1 MVIFTN
7 KLITINMDYLKNI
20 IDEINHKNYEAALEL
35 CDLSE
40 NLQNKYLIHNLKG
53 SIFYL
58 QKKID
63 LAEINFIK
71 SHKINKSFE
80 DPIKNLYILYLGKK
94 KFKEL
99 ITWGKKLIELDKSN
113 ESYNYKYAF
122 ACELNQINDEAIKY
136 YNNTIDLNGKNKY
149 FALNNL
155 GAILL
160 RLNKFELSIK
170 YFLSAYDVEFKD
182 KIIINNILLNYIK
195 LRDEDNANIFF
206 KEAEKIDKNY
216 IEFIYNKTE
225 LLILKNNISEA
236 LTILEDNK
244 SNLNF
249 LVRLINLKYEIGDTE
264 DASKLFYK
272 NLEKIKQNSKFYFFV
287 ANRLLYDGHFDDGWK
302 YYEYRG
308 SKTTDYFKNLPEWNG
323 QNIMDKNIIVYNEQ
337 GIGDAIQFSKYL
349 LKLLKF
355 SKSVS
360 FIVNENVIKLFKN
373 NIKNLNIETKNSII
387 DRSYTYKISL
397 GSLIKYFY
405 KDNLNNDENII
416 KLNDE
421 KYNQWKIKI
430 NKNKLNIGLT
440 WSGSLYGP
448 NEPHRSL
455 PLNALSRVLDL
466 DVNFYSL
473 QNFIRP
479 RDKDFFQSSNIIDF
493 GQYDLEEIAAIIK
506 NLDIV
511 ISVDT
516 SILHLAASLNCETWG
531 ILSLKSEWRWGK
543 FYELNPYRSLQ
554 VFKQNKFNDWMN
566 VENEI
571 LKKLHERI
579 KHKNYNKS
587 YR

>member
-1 MVIFTN
+1 
-7 KLITINMDYLKNI
+7 MDYLKNI
-20 IDEINHKNYEAALEL
+20 VDKINHRNYETALKL

-40 NLQNKYLIHNLKG
+40 NLQNKDIIYNLKG

-58 QKKID
+58 QKKFD

-71 SHKINKSFE
+71 SHKIDKSFE
-80 DPIKNLYILYLGKK
+80 DPIKNLYILYLEKK

-99 ITWGKKLIELDKSN
+99 ISWGKKLIELDKSN

-122 ACELNQINDEAIKY
+122 ACELNQIIDEAIKY

-155 GAILL
+155 GAIFL

-170 YFLSAYDVEFKD
+170 YFLSAYDKGFKD
-182 KIIINNILLNYIK
+182 KIIINNIFLNYIK
-195 LRDEDNANIFF
+195 LRDEDNANNFF
-206 KEAEKIDKNY
+206 KEAEKVDKDY
-216 IEFIYNKTE
+216 IEFIYNKAE
-225 LLILKNNISEA
+225 LLILKNKVREA
-236 LTILEDNK
+236 LTILDENK

-249 LVRLINLKYEIGDTE
+249 LVRLIRLKYEIGDTK

-272 NLEKIKQNSKFYFFV
+272 NLEKIKQNSKFYFFLGT
-287 ANRLLYDGHFDDGWK
+287 RLLYDGYFDDGWK

-308 SKTTDYFKNLPEWNG
+308 SKTRDYFKNLPEWNG
-323 QNIMDKNIIVYNEQ
+323 KNIKDKDIIVYNEQ

-349 LKLLKF
+349 LQLLKT

-360 FIVNENVIKLFKN
+360 FTVSENTIKLFKN

-387 DRSYTYKISL
+387 DKSYDYKISL

-416 KLNDE
+416 KLNEE
-421 KYNQWKIKI
+421 KYNYWKIKI

-440 WSGSLYGP
+440 WSGSPFGP
-448 NEPHRSL
+448 NEPYRSL
-455 PLNALSRVLDL
+455 PLKALSRVLDL
-466 DVNFYSL
+466 DVNFYCL
-473 QNFIRP
+473 QNFIWT
-479 RDKDFFQSSNIIDF
+479 RDKDFFQSSKIIDF

-506 NLDIV
+506 NLDVV

-531 ILSLKSEWRWGK
+531 ILSLKPEWRWGK
-543 FYELNPYRSLQ
+543 FYELNPYKSLQ
-554 VFKQNKFNDWMN
+554 IFKQNKFNDWMN

-579 KHKNYNKS
+579 KQKIL
-587 YR
+587 

>member
-1 MVIFTN
+1 
-7 KLITINMDYLKNI
+7 MDYLKNI
-20 IDEINHKNYEAALEL
+20 VDKINHKNYETALKL

-40 NLQNKYLIHNLKG
+40 NLQNKDIIYNLKG

-58 QKKID
+58 QKKFD

-71 SHKINKSFE
+71 SHKIDKSFE
-80 DPIKNLYILYLGKK
+80 DPIRNLYILYLEQK

-99 ITWGKKLIELDKSN
+99 ISWGKKLIELDKSN
-113 ESYNYKYAF
+113 ESHNYKYAF

-155 GAILL
+155 GVIFL
-160 RLNKFELSIK
+160 RLHKYKLSIK
-170 YFLSAYDVEFKD
+170 YFLSAYDKGFKD
-182 KIIINNILLNYIK
+182 KIIINNIFLNYIK
-195 LRDEDNANIFF
+195 LRDEDNANNFF
-206 KEAEKIDKNY
+206 KEAEKVDKDY
-216 IEFIYNKTE
+216 IEFIYNKAE
-225 LLILKNNISEA
+225 LLILKNKIREA
-236 LTILEDNK
+236 LTILDENK

-249 LVRLINLKYEIGDTE
+249 LVRLIKLKYVIGDTE

-272 NLEKIKQNSKFYFFV
+272 NLEKIKQNSKFYFFLGT
-287 ANRLLYDGHFDDGWK
+287 RLLYDGYFDDGWK

-308 SKTTDYFKNLPEWNG
+308 SKTIDYFKNLPEWNG
-323 QNIMDKNIIVYNEQ
+323 KNIKDKDIIVYNEQ

-349 LKLLKF
+349 LQLLKT

-360 FIVNENVIKLFKN
+360 FTVSENTIKLFKN

-387 DRSYTYKISL
+387 DKSYDYKISL

-416 KLNDE
+416 KLNEE
-421 KYNQWKIKI
+421 KYNHWKEKI

-440 WSGSLYGP
+440 WSGSPFGP
-448 NEPHRSL
+448 NEPYRSL
-455 PLNALSRVLDL
+455 PLKALSRVLDF
-466 DVNFYSL
+466 DVNFYCL
-473 QNFIRP
+473 QNFIWP

-516 SILHLAASLNCETWG
+516 SILHLATSLNCETWG
-531 ILSLKSEWRWGK
+531 ILSLEPDWRWGK
-543 FYELNPYRSLQ
+543 YYELNPYRSLQ
-554 VFKQNKFNDWMN
+554 IFKQNKFNDWMN

-579 KHKNYNKS
+579 KRKIL
-587 YR
+587 

>member
-1 MVIFTN
+1 
-7 KLITINMDYLKNI
+7 MDYLKNI
-20 IDEINHKNYEAALEL
+20 VDKINHKNYETALKL

-40 NLQNKYLIHNLKG
+40 NLQNKNIIYNLKG

-58 QKKID
+58 QKKFD

-71 SHKINKSFE
+71 SHKIDKSFE
-80 DPIKNLYILYLGKK
+80 DPIKNLYILYLEKK

-99 ITWGKKLIELDKSN
+99 ISWGKKLIELDKSN

-122 ACELNQINDEAIKY
+122 ACELNQIIDEAIKY

-155 GAILL
+155 GAIFL
-160 RLNKFELSIK
+160 RLNKRELSIK
-170 YFLSAYDVEFKD
+170 YFLSAYDKGFKD
-182 KIIINNILLNYIK
+182 KIIINNIFLNYIK
-195 LRDEDNANIFF
+195 LRDEDNANNFF
-206 KEAEKIDKNY
+206 KEAEKVDKDY
-216 IEFIYNKTE
+216 IEFIYNKAE
-225 LLILKNNISEA
+225 LLILKNKIREA
-236 LTILEDNK
+236 LTILDENK

-249 LVRLINLKYEIGDTE
+249 LVRLIKLKYEIGDTN

-272 NLEKIKQNSKFYFFV
+272 NLEKIKQNSKFYFFLGT
-287 ANRLLYDGHFDDGWK
+287 RLLHDGYFDDGWK

-308 SKTTDYFKNLPEWNG
+308 SKTRDYFKNLPEWNG
-323 QNIMDKNIIVYNEQ
+323 KNIKDKDIIVYNEQ

-349 LKLLKF
+349 LQLLKT

-360 FIVNENVIKLFKN
+360 FTVSENTIKLFKN

-387 DRSYTYKISL
+387 DKSYDYKISL

-416 KLNDE
+416 KLNEE
-421 KYNQWKIKI
+421 KYNYWKIKI

-440 WSGSLYGP
+440 WSGSPFGP
-448 NEPHRSL
+448 NEPYRSL
-455 PLNALSRVLDL
+455 PLKALSRVLDL
-466 DVNFYSL
+466 DVNFYCL
-473 QNFIRP
+473 QNFIWT
-479 RDKDFFQSSNIIDF
+479 RDKDFFQSSKIIDF

-506 NLDIV
+506 NLDVV

-531 ILSLKSEWRWGK
+531 ILSLNPEWRWGK
-543 FYELNPYRSLQ
+543 FYELNPYKSLQ
-554 VFKQNKFNDWMN
+554 IFKQNKFNDWMN

-579 KHKNYNKS
+579 KQKIL
-587 YR
+587 

>member
-1 MVIFTN
+1 
-7 KLITINMDYLKNI
+7 MDYLKNI
-20 IDEINHKNYEAALEL
+20 VDKINHKNYETALKL

-40 NLQNKYLIHNLKG
+40 NLQNKNIIYNLKG

-58 QKKID
+58 QKKFD

-71 SHKINKSFE
+71 SHKIDKSFE
-80 DPIKNLYILYLGKK
+80 DPIKNLYILYLEKK

-99 ITWGKKLIELDKSN
+99 ISWGKKLIELDKSN

-122 ACELNQINDEAIKY
+122 ACELNQIIDEAIKY

-155 GAILL
+155 GAIFL
-160 RLNKFELSIK
+160 RLNKRELSIK
-170 YFLSAYDVEFKD
+170 YFLSAYDKGLKD
-182 KIIINNILLNYIK
+182 KIIINNIFLNYIK

-206 KEAEKIDKNY
+206 KEAEKVDKDY
-216 IEFIYNKTE
+216 IEFIYNKAE
-225 LLILKNNISEA
+225 LLILKNKIREA
-236 LTILEDNK
+236 LTILDENK

-249 LVRLINLKYEIGDTE
+249 LVRLIKLKYEIGDTN

-272 NLEKIKQNSKFYFFV
+272 NLEKIKQNSKFYFFLGT
-287 ANRLLYDGHFDDGWK
+287 RLLYDGYFDDGWK

-308 SKTTDYFKNLPEWNG
+308 SKTRDYFKNLPEWNG
-323 QNIMDKNIIVYNEQ
+323 KNIKDKDIIVYNEQ

-349 LKLLKF
+349 LQLLKT
-355 SKSVS
+355 SKNVS
-360 FIVNENVIKLFKN
+360 FTVSENTIKLFKN

-387 DRSYTYKISL
+387 DKSYDYKISL

-416 KLNDE
+416 KLNEE
-421 KYNQWKIKI
+421 KYNYWKIKI

-440 WSGSLYGP
+440 WSGSPFGP
-448 NEPHRSL
+448 NEPYRSL
-455 PLNALSRVLDL
+455 PLKALSRVLDL
-466 DVNFYSL
+466 DVNFYCL
-473 QNFIRP
+473 QNFIWT
-479 RDKDFFQSSNIIDF
+479 RDKDFFQSSKIIDF

-506 NLDIV
+506 NLDVV

-531 ILSLKSEWRWGK
+531 ILSLNPEWRWGK
-543 FYELNPYRSLQ
+543 FYELNPYKSLQ
-554 VFKQNKFNDWMN
+554 IFKQNKFNDWMN

-579 KHKNYNKS
+579 KQKIL
-587 YR
+587 